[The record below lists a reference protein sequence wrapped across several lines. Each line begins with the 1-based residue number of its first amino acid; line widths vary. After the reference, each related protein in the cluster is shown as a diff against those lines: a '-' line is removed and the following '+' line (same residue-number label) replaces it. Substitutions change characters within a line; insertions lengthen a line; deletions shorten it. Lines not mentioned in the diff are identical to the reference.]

1 MRTIK
6 FFPKSLYGYGQLLGG
21 GSNLRINKKTKQAKK
36 GMGMTGFF
44 DMDVET
50 IGLTLTTKL
59 CKDMHKCVYKD

>member
-1 MRTIK
+1 MVNYWEVGPISVST
-6 FFPKSLYGYGQLLGG
+6 
-21 GSNLRINKKTKQAKK
+21 KKTKQAKK

-59 CKDMHKCVYKD
+59 CKDMPKWVYKD